1 MTNERASVVVTTR
14 MFTRRAW
21 AHGDGVLNI
30 GIKKRGCPAERH
42 EDGVLVRQRQSDR
55 AIIYRHRKEQ
65 NKYWAT
71 PRGQTGP

>member
-42 EDGVLVRQRQSDR
+42 EDGWCTGATATVRS
-55 AIIYRHRKEQ
+55 RH
-65 NKYWAT
+65 YLS
-71 PRGQTGP
+71 PP